1 MERIGNSPAWQ
12 LSLGRC
18 YAWVRPGEW
27 KQYLLI
33 MARIYALVTLSFAL
47 GRSTRQRVFGARP
60 GGSSTIAPSFGVRPS
75 GSDTIVALAQLCQPR
90 GGRSIGRCFGARPE
104 GSGTIARAAQAR
116 RAENPIER
124 FVVIGMGNLRNVLFI
139 VGDANGCDPL
149 R

>member
-1 MERIGNSPAWQ
+1 MERIGTSPAWH

-60 GGSSTIAPSFGVRPS
+60 GGSSTIA
-75 GSDTIVALAQLCQPR
+75 
-90 GGRSIGRCFGARPE
+90 
-104 GSGTIARAAQAR
+104 RAAQAR